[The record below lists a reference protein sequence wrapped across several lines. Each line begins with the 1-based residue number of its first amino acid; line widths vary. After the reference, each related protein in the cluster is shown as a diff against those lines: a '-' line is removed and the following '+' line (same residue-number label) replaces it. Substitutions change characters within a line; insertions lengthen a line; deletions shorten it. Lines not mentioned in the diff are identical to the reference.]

1 MRRPETLKYLFD
13 IAEACSLLD
22 QFVSG
27 KVLADYEADALLRSA
42 VERQF
47 EIIGEALRLAIRDDP
62 ALAGQVTHSGRII
75 AFRNRLIHGY
85 AAVLNDVVWGILE
98 TDLPTLRR
106 EVATL
111 LAGEGETP

>member
-27 KVLADYEADALLRSA
+27 KVLADY
-42 VERQF
+42 
-47 EIIGEALRLAIRDDP
+47 
-62 ALAGQVTHSGRII
+62 
-75 AFRNRLIHGY
+75 
-85 AAVLNDVVWGILE
+85 DVVWGTLE